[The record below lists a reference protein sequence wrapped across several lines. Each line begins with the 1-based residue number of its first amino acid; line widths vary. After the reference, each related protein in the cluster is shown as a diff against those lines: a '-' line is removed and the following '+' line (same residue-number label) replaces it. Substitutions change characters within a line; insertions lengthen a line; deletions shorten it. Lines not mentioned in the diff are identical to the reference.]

1 MEAVTAVK
9 IQMVYE
15 NALKDFV
22 PLTPIAK
29 VVKNRIN
36 NGPAFAWL
44 PWERKKRA
52 ASKLIPAIPNARE

>member
-36 NGPAFAWL
+36 NGPAFA
-44 PWERKKRA
+44 
-52 ASKLIPAIPNARE
+52 

>member
-15 NALKDFV
+15 NALKVFV

-29 VVKNRIN
+29 VVKNRIS
-36 NGPAFAWL
+36 NGPALA
-44 PWERKKRA
+44 
-52 ASKLIPAIPNARE
+52 